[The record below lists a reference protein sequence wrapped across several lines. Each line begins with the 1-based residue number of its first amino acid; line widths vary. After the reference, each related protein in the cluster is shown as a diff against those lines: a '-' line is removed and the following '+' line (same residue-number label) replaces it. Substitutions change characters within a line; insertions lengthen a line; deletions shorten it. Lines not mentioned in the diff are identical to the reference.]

1 MPTLTMQ
8 FEYTTDAERLALE
21 QALAFVTQ
29 LRQVAATAPD
39 GTVLAACEQVALRD
53 GRALLRDTLAA
64 ALQQRVA
71 AAEQKGGPPA
81 AAHARTPH
89 ATRASTAARS

>member
-1 MPTLTMQ
+1 MPTLTIT
-8 FEYTTDAERLALE
+8 YTTEAERLALE
-21 QALAFVTQ
+21 QALAFVTH

-39 GTVLAACEQVALRD
+39 GTVLAACEQAALKD

-64 ALQQRVA
+64 ALGQRID

-81 AAHARTPH
+81 SAPRRTPH
-89 ATRASTAARS
+89 ATRGGTRARS